1 MQAAVVGIGGTPGCT
16 PREENWGGDLFHP
29 RNSQIQ
35 IRKWS
40 ICALLYSLIVM
51 VPELKI
57 FGPIGSAQNLI
68 CTCDFMWNPLPNNNV
83 YVYIYLYI
91 YIHIYIYMYIYIHTY
106 IHKLQMVSEILWK
119 LTDWLTHMHL
129 NKNSV
134 NTNCEWVGG
143 LTFTSYFSLYICL
156 IF

>member
-40 ICALLYSLIVM
+40 IEWQLCI
-51 VPELKI
+51 
-57 FGPIGSAQNLI
+57 
-68 CTCDFMWNPLPNNNV
+68 
-83 YVYIYLYI
+83 YIYIIIYVCMYMYMYMYIYTYIYI
-91 YIHIYIYMYIYIHTY
+91 YIHTYIYIYMYIYIHMY

>member
-1 MQAAVVGIGGTPGCT
+1 MVCRPLWLALVVLQDVHQGRRIGVVTCFT
-16 PREENWGGDLFHP
+16 RE
-29 RNSQIQ
+29 
-35 IRKWS
+35 IRKS
-40 ICALLYSLIVM
+40 RFVNDLLNDNYVYIYIYHNICMYVY
-51 VPELKI
+51 VY
-57 FGPIGSAQNLI
+57 
-68 CTCDFMWNPLPNNNV
+68 V

-91 YIHIYIYMYIYIHTY
+91 YIHTYIYIYMYIYIHMY

-134 NTNCEWVGG
+134 NTNREWVGG